1 VQPGFRKDIQGLRA
15 VAVLLVALDHANVG
29 PFTGGFI
36 GVDVFF
42 VISGFL
48 ITSLLIGEA
57 DREGKVS
64 LAGFYARRA
73 RRILPAA
80 TVVIVATLAASVWY
94 LSGVQALAVA
104 KDAIWA
110 TFFAANIHFA
120 AIGTDYFSADVAPSP
135 LQHYW
140 SLAVEEQFYLAWPL
154 LVLAFAW
161 LARRRGWGVRRTL
174 VPALLLII
182 GGSLAWSI
190 MLTRT
195 DHVSAYFSTPARAW
209 ELGLGALIAA
219 AALRIRRRPP
229 ALLALASWVGLGAIA
244 FAAFAYDESTP
255 FPGIAAALPVI
266 GTALLL
272 GGGLGTAK
280 WGPQFLLGLLPMRV
294 IGDWSYSFYLWH
306 WPALI
311 IAAAAWREPE
321 GWSGAAVLGVALV
334 LSALS
339 YHLVENPV
347 RRARTLARKTWRG
360 LVLYP
365 TAIALTLPL
374 AAFADHAVRDMTT
387 GDGAAITVTGSNL
400 GTDPQVALVR
410 ASVLAAQEGEPIPAV
425 LVPNPLDLDAAVP
438 DVGDCEY
445 YNDPDP
451 QLCLRGDPEGDRTVV
466 LIGDSHAR
474 QWIPALDRIAAASGL
489 KAYYLVREGCPGA
502 YVVPWANFADQPAL
516 GCRFFQLWA
525 QQMVAD
531 LHPDLVL
538 VASDANEAG
547 FEAADG
553 SRVTD
558 EADQAELLHAGI
570 VEEINRLRPNSGE
583 VVALLDPPGV
593 NPDGAECLT
602 ARGATLLGCMSPPDP
617 RSIVMIHAV
626 RAAAREAGAPFIDPA
641 KWFCW
646 HGQCPLVVG
655 DTITMRDKEHISS
668 FYAATLAPQL
678 APLLGLSAS

>member
-1 VQPGFRKDIQGLRA
+1 
-15 VAVLLVALDHANVG
+15 VLLVALDHANVG

-57 DREGKVS
+57 DRDRKVS

-80 TVVIVATLAASVWY
+80 TVVVVVTLAVSVWY

-110 TFFAANIHFA
+110 TFFAANIHFS

-154 LVLAFAW
+154 LVMLFAW

-174 VPALLLII
+174 VPALLVILAA
-182 GGSLAWSI
+182 SLAYSI
-190 MLTRT
+190 TLTQT
-195 DHVSAYFSTPARAW
+195 DRVSAYFSTPARAW
-209 ELGLGALIAA
+209 ELGLGALIAT

-229 ALLALASWVGLGAIA
+229 ALLAVASWVGLGAIL
-244 FAAFAYDESTP
+244 FAAFAYDENTV

-272 GGGLGTAK
+272 GGGLGTAT
-280 WGPQFLLGLLPMRV
+280 WGPQFLLGVWPMRV

-321 GWSGAAVLGVALV
+321 GWSGAVVLGIALV

-347 RRARTLARKTWRG
+347 RKARTLARKTWRG

-374 AAFADHAVRDMTT
+374 AAFADHAVRDLAGGG
-387 GDGAAITVTGSNL
+387 GDAITVSGETHQQTSIR
-400 GTDPQVALVR
+400 PLVR
-410 ASVLAAQEGEPIPAV
+410 ASVLAARAGREIPAI
-425 LVPNPLDLDAAVP
+425 LRPNPLELEEAVP
-438 DVGDCEY
+438 DVGDCSY
-445 YNDPDP
+445 FD
-451 QLCLRGDPEGDRTVV
+451 DPEGQLCPRGDTEATRTMV

-474 QWIPALDRIAAASGL
+474 QWIPALDQIAAASGYT
-489 KAYYLVREGCPGA
+489 AYYLVREGCPGA
-502 YVVPWANFADQPAL
+502 DVTPWLASGSGPAL
-516 GCRFFQLWA
+516 DCEAFQDWA
-525 QQMVAD
+525 RDQVAQ
-531 LHPDLVL
+531 LKPDLVL
-538 VASDANEAG
+538 LASDANESG
-547 FEAADG
+547 FEGPDGQLVRSWDAQADLLQSSMVAQINEVRG
-553 SRVTD
+553 SAGRV
-558 EADQAELLHAGI
+558 
-570 VEEINRLRPNSGE
+570 
-583 VVALLDPPGV
+583 VVLVDPPGV
-593 NPDGAECLT
+593 DAGPAECLT
-602 ARGATLLGCMSPPDP
+602 ARGSTLATCMSEPSDRSVLMSGHVRDAAIEADVPYVDP
-617 RSIVMIHAV
+617 KS
-626 RAAAREAGAPFIDPA
+626 
-641 KWFCW
+641 WFCW
-646 HGQCPLVVG
+646 QGECPLVVG
-655 DTITMRDKEHISS
+655 DWITMRDKEHISS
-668 FYAATLAPQL
+668 DYAGALAPDL
-678 APLLGLSAS
+678 ARVLGLSAS